1 MRTTMDIDA
10 NITGM
15 SFEFETI
22 KHMMANIVNIDIDD
36 GVSFELDGQE
46 PIKEDNEYGG
56 YKFKVIAKCSNL
68 IIPFF
73 IDISTGDIITPRAL
87 EYKYKLILEDGFID
101 LYTYNYETI
110 IAEKLETI
118 LKRNVANS
126 RMKDFYDIY
135 FFVNYKWEELNLEIL
150 KKSITTT
157 FKHRNSEFEL
167 SSWREEIEKIAN
179 NENILKLWQMY
190 VEKHQYAKNIGFSEV
205 INSIV
210 YLCENII

>member
-15 SFEFETI
+15 SFELETI
-22 KHMMANIVNIDIDD
+22 KHMMANIVNIEIDD

-150 KKSITTT
+150 KKAGRWTYI
-157 FKHRNSEFEL
+157 
-167 SSWREEIEKIAN
+167 
-179 NENILKLWQMY
+179 
-190 VEKHQYAKNIGFSEV
+190 
-205 INSIV
+205 
-210 YLCENII
+210 